1 MRLIDLYILRRVSM
15 PLLAAV
21 GIAMAALLMQRLIHL
36 IDLFANRGSPFSII
50 LQMLGNLVPFYLA
63 IALPAALFIGVLYAG
78 SRFSSDSELDAM
90 RASGLSLTR
99 LLFPVL
105 GLAIVLMVVSSYL
118 LGFLEPYTRFG
129 YRALVHLV
137 TETQWNSAIER
148 GAFFT
153 GFGGKTILISDI
165 AGGGRQLQKIFVKEE
180 NGSGGN
186 VVLTAQRGD
195 LVKRADLS
203 MMLVLHN
210 GIRMETSAIGDAP
223 HAMTFEQLDLPL
235 ESISPEPFRERGER
249 ESELTFPE
257 LLAAYHKIP
266 DYLDIKDVISE
277 INERSTRTISIFF
290 LPFLAF
296 PIGISSRRTSKSMRM
311 IVGVLF
317 LIVYYEV
324 LQFGAAMVER
334 GKLGALPGLWL
345 PCAAFAI
352 CSVWLFWLADRR
364 PGQDPLAYLF
374 DGINSGL
381 EALARLLPRRDRRQA
396 AE

>member
-1 MRLIDLYILRRVSM
+1 
-15 PLLAAV
+15 
-21 GIAMAALLMQRLIHL
+21 MAALLMQRLIHL

-78 SRFSSDSELDAM
+78 SRLSSDSELDAM

-99 LLFPVL
+99 LMFPVL

-180 NGSGGN
+180 NGSGGS

-195 LVKRADLS
+195 LIKRADLS

-210 GIRMETSAIGDAP
+210 GIRMETSSVGDAP

-235 ESISPEPFRERGER
+235 ESISPEPFRVRGER

-257 LLAAYHKIP
+257 LLAAYHKMP
-266 DYLDIKDVISE
+266 DYLDIRDVISE

-296 PIGISSRRTSKSMRM
+296 PIGIASRRTSKSMRM

-324 LQFGAAMVER
+324 LQFGAALVER

-345 PCAAFAI
+345 PCAVFAV

-381 EALARLLPRRDRRQA
+381 EALGRLLPRRGRRQA

>member
-15 PLLAAV
+15 PLLAAI

-78 SRFSSDSELDAM
+78 SRLSSDSELDAM
-90 RASGLSLTR
+90 RSSGISLIR
-99 LLFPVL
+99 LLAPVL

-153 GFGGKTILISDI
+153 GFGGKTILINDI
-165 AGGGRQLQKIFVKEE
+165 SGGGRQLRKIYVKEE
-180 NGSGGN
+180 NDGHN
-186 VVLTAQRGD
+186 VILTAASGD
-195 LVKRADLS
+195 LVKHEDFS
-203 MMLVLHN
+203 MTLVLHN
-210 GIRMETSAIGDAP
+210 GIRMETSAAGDSA
-223 HAMTFEQLDLPL
+223 HVMTFERLDLPL
-235 ESISPEPFRERGER
+235 ESVSPEPFRERGEK

-257 LLAAYHKIP
+257 LIRAYHDTP
-266 DYLDIKDVISE
+266 DFLDIRDIISE
-277 INERSTRTISIFF
+277 MNERSARTLSIFF
-290 LPFLAF
+290 LPLLAF
-296 PIGISSRRTSKSMRM
+296 PIGVSSRRTSKSMRM

-317 LIVYYEV
+317 LIIYYEV
-324 LQFGAAMVER
+324 LQFGAAMIER
-334 GKLGALPGLWL
+334 GKLGAIPALWV
-345 PCAAFAI
+345 PFAI
-352 CSVWLFWLADRR
+352 FAGCSVWLFWLADRK
-364 PGQDPLAYLF
+364 PGQDPLAHMF
-374 DGINSGL
+374 EGINYCMDGVR
-381 EALARLLPRRDRRQA
+381 RLFQRRRRSAA

>member
-1 MRLIDLYILRRVSM
+1 MRLIDGYILRRVSM
-15 PLLAAV
+15 PLLSAV
-21 GIAMAALLMQRLIHL
+21 GIALAALLMQRLIHL

-78 SRFSSDSELDAM
+78 SRLSSDSELDAM
-90 RASGLSLTR
+90 RASGISLTR
-99 LLFPVL
+99 LLVPVL

-165 AGGGRQLQKIFVKEE
+165 SKGGHQLEKIYVKEE
-180 NGSGGN
+180 NGNGGN
-186 VVLTAQRGD
+186 VVLTAERGD
-195 LVKRADLS
+195 LVKREDLS
-203 MMLVLHN
+203 MALVLHN
-210 GIRMETSAIGDAP
+210 GIRMETSSTGDAA
-223 HAMTFEQLDLPL
+223 HAMTFEQLELPL
-235 ESISPEPFRERGER
+235 ESISPEPFRERGEK

-257 LLAAYHKIP
+257 LIAAYRNTP
-266 DYLDIKDVISE
+266 NYLDMKDIKSE
-277 INERSTRTISIFF
+277 INERLTRTVSILF

-296 PIGISSRRTSKSMRM
+296 PIGISSRRTSKNMRM

-334 GKLGALPGLWL
+334 GKLGPALALWL
-345 PCAAFAI
+345 PCILFAAA
-352 CSVWLFWLADRR
+352 SLWLFWLADRR
-364 PGQDPLAYLF
+364 PGQDPLANLF
-374 DGINSGL
+374 EGINSGM
-381 EALARLLPRRDRRQA
+381 EALRRLLPRRRNRQA